1 MVVRSA
7 IHPSGLDDYRKDLRS
22 MTVAELKELIK
33 VDVVFGSAF
42 ATYVGNKTNMID
54 TLVTLNYERLLKYY
68 NEYNSMTVAELK
80 ELLKAEGKSLSGK
93 KSELIERLM
102 GDITYF
108 EILQGLGKNYGILE
122 DGIPPIPLPLYP
134 TQNFIVRDFGINA
147 NDPNDTYKGLMNLT
161 SKQIKKMFMALVQS
175 PRTPIFI
182 VNGKG
187 YKGDKAASFV
197 MSQAIPNYFVL
208 IIMSLIYTN
217 SWDGLDWPKLK
228 ELLAQE
234 KQPNLCLN
242 WNTDNFVTLLRRRFM
257 GAYTF
262 PILTLWNDFE

>member
-1 MVVRSA
+1 MVVMSA

-33 VDVVFGSAF
+33 VDVISGSAF
-42 ATYVGNKTNMID
+42 ATYVGMKKDMVD

-68 NEYNSMTVAELK
+68 NEYNSMTVAEIK
-80 ELLKAEGKSLSGK
+80 ELLKSEGKSLSGK
-93 KSELIERLM
+93 KSDLIERLM

-108 EILQGLGKNYGILE
+108 EILQGLGKNYGVLE
-122 DGIPPIPLPLYP
+122 DGIPPIPLSLYP

-147 NDPNDTYKGLMNLT
+147 NDPNATYKGLMNLT
-161 SKQIKKMFMALVQS
+161 SKKIKRMFMALVQS
-175 PRTPIFI
+175 PRTPLFI

-187 YKGDKAASFV
+187 YKGDKASSFV
-197 MSQAIPNYFVL
+197 ISQPIPNYFVL

-217 SWDGLDWPKLK
+217 SWDGLDDTELK

-242 WNTDNFVTLLRRRFM
+242 WKTDNFVTLLRRR
-257 GAYTF
+257 
-262 PILTLWNDFE
+262 TLPLFTVWNDFE